1 MRLWFFNFDETIST
15 KATYRTATRLDPACE
30 SLLRSLSEKPSD
42 QVVIVSN
49 RSIDDIAGRVNVPG
63 VILGGCNGIEWQLPS
78 GYRIGAF
85 RDYEDDLIHMRTKI
99 VSELYEIISGQGF
112 EIEDKLWSIAI
123 HAGKDS
129 HSGWRKVTK
138 RVSAWAMKHGLT
150 CYCGYDHID
159 VQMILGFNK
168 STGISYLARLF
179 NINQSSD
186 SIFYVGHDES
196 DAVALWWT
204 MLVGGTAIVVGGGL
218 PLPGALHAKDCLQ
231 LVTMIDEIVAAT
243 CQYKVD

>member
-1 MRLWFFNFDETIST
+1 MRLWFFNFDDTIST
-15 KATYRTATRLDPACE
+15 KATDHTATRLDPACE
-30 SLLRSLSEKPSD
+30 SMLINLSERPLD

-85 RDYEDDLIHMRTKI
+85 RDYGDDLIHVRTKI

-129 HSGWRKVTK
+129 HSEWRKVTK
-138 RVSAWAMKHGLT
+138 RVAAWAVKHGLT
-150 CYCGYDHID
+150 CYCGYDQID
-159 VQMILGFNK
+159 VQMIQGFNK
-168 STGISYLARLF
+168 SVGISYLARLF
-179 NINQSSD
+179 NIKQSSD

-204 MLVGGTAIVVGGGL
+204 ILFGGTSIVVGKKL
-218 PLPGALHAKDCLQ
+218 SVPGAVYAKERSHLAA
-231 LVTMIDEIVAAT
+231 MIVGLLLRNESI
-243 CQYKVD
+243 

>member
-1 MRLWFFNFDETIST
+1 
-15 KATYRTATRLDPACE
+15 
-30 SLLRSLSEKPSD
+30 
-42 QVVIVSN
+42 VVIVSN

-78 GYRIGAF
+78 GYRMGAF
-85 RDYEDDLIHMRTKI
+85 RDYEDDLIHVRTKI

-123 HAGKDS
+123 HGGKDS
-129 HSGWRKVTK
+129 HSAWRNVTK
-138 RVSAWAMKHGLT
+138 NVSQWAKKCGLT
-150 CYCGYDHID
+150 CYCGDDQID
-159 VQMILGFNK
+159 VQLIQKFNK
-168 STGISYLARLF
+168 SAGISYLTRLF

-204 MLVGGTAIVVGGGL
+204 MLFGGTSIVVGKKLSISGTVY
-218 PLPGALHAKDCLQ
+218 AKDSSHL
-231 LVTMIDEIVAAT
+231 AAMM
-243 CQYKVD
+243 VGLLLRHENS